1 MDIWL
6 IVVKDAF
13 KDLFDYVV
21 YRVASLYHT
30 IILLSRLKF
39 EFKLYLPLDIC

>member
-13 KDLFDYVV
+13 EDLFDYVT
-21 YRVASLYHT
+21 YRVALLYNT
-30 IILLSRLKF
+30 IILLSWLKF